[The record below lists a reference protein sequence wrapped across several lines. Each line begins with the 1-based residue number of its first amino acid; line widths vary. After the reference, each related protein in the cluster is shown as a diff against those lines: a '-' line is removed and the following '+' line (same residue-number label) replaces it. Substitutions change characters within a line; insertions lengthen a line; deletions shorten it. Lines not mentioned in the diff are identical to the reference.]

1 MFESQVSNQCMA
13 LAKDSIL
20 VPTKD
25 APELA
30 YVIESTEEKYVP
42 DVFFMEMDE
51 YKNEIKKIGRPL
63 PVEYLLLDVTVT
75 APIEPL
81 ATFSVLAG
89 ERKPFAVENRLL
101 DSSLQVTPT
110 PQLTDHIFTMDISGF
125 QLVCSVH
132 VPVQVCRVPHRR
144 IRHPRPCL
152 LSHPGHHAPQVRE
165 YQPIQLSTMNLT
177 SRDFLGPLYEAI
189 RTKNEGAAREWSYL
203 DHWSNMQALIQASTM
218 N

>member
-1 MFESQVSNQCMA
+1 MA
-13 LAKDSIL
+13 LAKDNIL

-81 ATFSVLAG
+81 ATFSVLTG

-101 DSSLQVTPT
+101 DSSLQVTSIT
-110 PQLTDHIFTMDISGF
+110 QLTDNISTIDISGF
-125 QLVCSVH
+125 QLLCSVH
-132 VPVQVCRVPHRR
+132 VTVQVCRVPHRCF
-144 IRHPRPCL
+144 RHPRPCL
-152 LSHPGHHAPQVRE
+152 LSH
-165 YQPIQLSTMNLT
+165 S
-177 SRDFLGPLYEAI
+177 
-189 RTKNEGAAREWSYL
+189 
-203 DHWSNMQALIQASTM
+203 
-218 N
+218 